1 MIVFFLFCLNFECL
15 SLRVA
20 APTPGTLLAFFGG
33 NLIPVD
39 SLEKAFEEE
48 IGVPVTSLQPSDS
61 RLATSTKTETEH
73 PVKQLIRLA
82 DYLERKSYLVALDKE
97 LDIDIPPE
105 LRDTK
110 SYNATLGHKVNH
122 WPLPN
127 SFIGTGPPFTELLL
141 SCILLLL
148 LNQIL
153 VVVIIS
159 AVIVAPVVINKQ
171 LLRVGDPSSF
181 WESSS
186 YC

>member
-1 MIVFFLFCLNFECL
+1 MFVFFLFCLNFECL

-48 IGVPVTSLQPSDS
+48 IGIPVTSLQPSDS
-61 RLATSTKTETEH
+61 RLATSTKTETDD
-73 PVKQLIRLA
+73 PVKQLIRLT

-110 SYNATLGHKVNH
+110 SYNA
-122 WPLPN
+122 
-127 SFIGTGPPFTELLL
+127 
-141 SCILLLL
+141 
-148 LNQIL
+148 Q
-153 VVVIIS
+153 
-159 AVIVAPVVINKQ
+159 
-171 LLRVGDPSSF
+171 
-181 WESSS
+181 
-186 YC
+186 